1 MEGEERETF
10 ICCSTY
16 LCIHWLHLFYIEFY
30 IYIYYFFKF
39 SPKDM
44 FIDFDF
50 SEKEGERDSGK
61 HQCEREA
68 WISCLLYTP

>member
-1 MEGEERETF
+1 
-10 ICCSTY
+10 
-16 LCIHWLHLFYIEFY
+16 
-30 IYIYYFFKF
+30 
-39 SPKDM
+39 M